1 MGKANFGYSFEMLYL
16 LPCFSLFLLNELTLF
31 VCVLRWSCNL
41 LHGSRCGCRW
51 ACGCLAM
58 EWGSTMVVLVV
69 LFIEFYKLFLYWL
82 YKHFIVVILERHNFI
97 LVWHVEIIA
106 LNFPHFWKE
115 VINKWGY
122 LYIIFIFI
130 LNK

>member
-1 MGKANFGYSFEMLYL
+1 
-16 LPCFSLFLLNELTLF
+16 
-31 VCVLRWSCNL
+31 
-41 LHGSRCGCRW
+41 
-51 ACGCLAM
+51 
-58 EWGSTMVVLVV
+58 MVVLVV

-115 VINKWGY
+115 VINK
-122 LYIIFIFI
+122 
-130 LNK
+130 